1 MVKKT
6 GSENINSK
14 LALVMKSGKYV
25 LGYKST
31 LRALRSGD
39 AKLILLSN
47 NCPVVRKAEIEYYAV
62 LAKAKVVF
70 YQGNNTALGTACGR
84 YHRCSTLA
92 ILDAG
97 DSDILNW
104 LFIRDDCKQISLAI
118 PIYFNSISLTSF
130 FSLFF
135 KHQVGKMLKE
145 VSFHI
150 FSLIFWDFLKVF
162 LHMLLEF
169 PKPLKLSNDFFNLE
183 GASLEQF
190 LSLRVL
196 DIQV

>member
-1 MVKKT
+1 MNIIFVIKLMVKKT

-92 ILDAG
+92 ILEAG
-97 DSDILNW
+97 DSDIL
-104 LFIRDDCKQISLAI
+104 A
-118 PIYFNSISLTSF
+118 
-130 FSLFF
+130 
-135 KHQVGKMLKE
+135 
-145 VSFHI
+145 
-150 FSLIFWDFLKVF
+150 
-162 LHMLLEF
+162 
-169 PKPLKLSNDFFNLE
+169 
-183 GASLEQF
+183 
-190 LSLRVL
+190 
-196 DIQV
+196 